1 MYLKHGHRDA
11 GALVA
16 RPGILGDHQ
25 RVAERRPGATR
36 YRLLLPESFEST
48 VGALYKQLK
57 DRHNATLIGYRAKDQ
72 NQPTINPANHTPVR
86 GGELFY
92 IAEARLAGLDSAS

>member
-1 MYLKHGHRDA
+1 MLSVG
-11 GALVA
+11 
-16 RPGILGDHQ
+16 Q
-25 RVAERRPGATR
+25 GATQ

-72 NQPTINPANHTPVR
+72 TQPIINPGNEIPVR

-92 IAEARLAGLDSAS
+92 IADARLAGLGDAS